1 HDVNQLPLQKPK
13 NYYDELFKY
22 CDSFIANTE
31 FTKRQT
37 VNLGCDSDKIAV
49 IPVSLHVKDFP
60 FKPRVL
66 CENETVQILTVG
78 RLVEKKG
85 YQFSIGAVAQLIKD
99 GFNIHYTIAGGGP
112 LLNDLEKMV
121 HDFGIENHVT
131 FSGEVTQE
139 DVVQLYNRSHLFVLS
154 SVTAKSGDKEG
165 QALVNQEAQA
175 CGLPVVSTLHNGIPD
190 GVLDGQSGLLVPEKD
205 VTALTEAV
213 KKLLGSP
220 SLWPEMGRK
229 GRQFVEN
236 KYDTN
241 MITSQLICLYNDTK
255 KAPH

>member
-1 HDVNQLPLQKPK
+1 
-13 NYYDELFKY
+13 
-22 CDSFIANTE
+22 
-31 FTKRQT
+31 
-37 VNLGCDSDKIAV
+37 
-49 IPVSLHVKDFP
+49 
-60 FKPRVL
+60 
-66 CENETVQILTVG
+66 
-78 RLVEKKG
+78 LVEKKG